1 MFKKRKFKVLIAALA
16 AVLAIGITAFA
27 KQATETISVMY
38 DNIKILIDGVEYT
51 PKDANGNLVEPF
63 VYNGTTYL
71 PVRAVANAFDKDV
84 DWEPQTSTVVLGSK
98 NYDWLDQ
105 MGYAKYETTG
115 TSNHVATISQKT
127 QMSDGMIYDRGFIFH
142 LGICGNGARKLN
154 NEKAESW
161 QSIEYLLNG
170 NYKNFT
176 GVIVA
181 AGSERLAQPAIIKVY
196 GDGGLIYTSP
206 LISDGTK
213 STDFSVDVSNYKVLK
228 IVAELPNF
236 NYYSDTDYNYMH
248 YRNCGIADARL
259 AKK

>member
-1 MFKKRKFKVLIAALA
+1 MFKKRKFKLLTAALA
-16 AVLAIGITAFA
+16 AVLAVGITAFA

-115 TSNHVATISQKT
+115 NRNTISAWVEGDMGCDNIK
-127 QMSDGMIYDRGFIFH
+127 YDRGLLFA
-142 LGICGNGARKLN
+142 LGYNSSTGAKEN
-154 NEKAESW
+154 NDGSLVSY
-161 QSIEYLLNG
+161 QNVEYLLNS
-170 NYKNFT
+170 NYKSFE
-176 GVIVA
+176 GKLICASIA
-181 AGSERLAQPAIIKVY
+181 ANSQNAIIKIY
-196 GDGGLIYTSP
+196 GDGNLLYTSP
-206 LISDGTK
+206 PLTKGTK
-213 STDFSVDVSNYKVLK
+213 ATDFKVDISSCKVLK
-228 IVAELPNF
+228 INVSIPNLF
-236 NYYSDTDYNYMH
+236 RDWSYYSSV
-248 YRNCGIADARL
+248 GIVDARL